1 MKRLVL
7 LLSCFSAT
15 GCDEAVVAPKATV
28 LLSDPGYTET
38 RCPLPTGKSIII
50 EESKIDYSPARRDF
64 NGDGVADNAF
74 AVGFGALYDLSFKT
88 SIDNRTI
95 FNVLHIAD
103 WGSPQTSQLGLAY
116 LAAID
121 ADQPPNRNN
130 DFTPQAHFWVDPQD
144 FDVNCR
150 PINVSDMAIW
160 ETPTAFHSYTESLV
174 FLTRGFGKAELSLVQ
189 LDVHVADE
197 RAIVN
202 MTAAWPACTLS
213 KTKVPSVTNLTTLD
227 AFLAKR
233 ILDVDIDGDGLEVIK
248 LRDGAA
254 ASCIDGDGTVI
265 EGPTCPCDP
274 RIADGVSAQTI
285 LSGPLVHVDG
295 IWNGG
300 R

>member
-1 MKRLVL
+1 MKKVAYFFAWLM
-7 LLSCFSAT
+7 AT
-15 GCDEAVVAPKATV
+15 GCDEATVAPKATV
-28 LLSDPGYTET
+28 LLSDPGYAEA
-38 RCPLPTGKSIII
+38 RCALPSGTSIII
-50 EESKIDYSPARRDF
+50 EESKVDYGPPRRDF

-88 SIDNRTI
+88 SIENRTI
-95 FNVLHIAD
+95 FNVMHLAD
-103 WGSPQTSQLGLAY
+103 WGSVENPQLGLAY

-121 ADQPPNRNN
+121 ADQPPNKSN

-150 PINVSDMAIW
+150 PINVSNMAMW
-160 ETPTAFHSYTESLV
+160 ETPTEFHSYTKSLV
-174 FLTRGFGKAELSLVQ
+174 FLTRGFGKAELALVA
-189 LDVHVADE
+189 LDVHVAGE
-197 RAIVN
+197 RATIN

-213 KTKVPSVTNLTTLD
+213 KTKVPTVTNLTTLD
-227 AFLAKR
+227 AFLSKR
-233 ILDVDIDGDGLEVIK
+233 KLDVDIDGDGLEVIN

-254 ASCIDGDGTVI
+254 ASCIEGT
-265 EGPTCPCDP
+265 TCPCDP